1 MGGLLGY
8 FGFRLP
14 DFSGKNVLLK
24 NAVTAISLRQNNK
37 KFNGLSSIYAK
48 HIYSANAAKS
58 IRLNRIIRLVELL
71 KVP

>member
-37 KFNGLSSIYAK
+37 KFNGLSSI
-48 HIYSANAAKS
+48 
-58 IRLNRIIRLVELL
+58 
-71 KVP
+71 